1 MTTAKEALQLAKIAE
16 KEAKLAAE
24 RKKLI
29 AKKRS
34 LQAKEQHEKKR
45 KIDAVKI
52 QFTEKIIEM
61 IKAEKIGI
69 YNIQDDIRIPID
81 VDEFLA
87 LVDDKETLIKLLE

>member
-1 MTTAKEALQLAKIAE
+1 MATAKDAAQLAKIAE
-16 KEAKLAAE
+16 KEAKLAE
-24 RKKLI
+24 QKKKLI

-45 KIDAVKI
+45 KTDAVKI
-52 QFTEKIIEM
+52 QFAEKIIEM

-69 YNIQDDIRIPID
+69 YNIQDHIRMPID

-87 LVDDKETLIKLLE
+87 LVDDQETMIKLLE